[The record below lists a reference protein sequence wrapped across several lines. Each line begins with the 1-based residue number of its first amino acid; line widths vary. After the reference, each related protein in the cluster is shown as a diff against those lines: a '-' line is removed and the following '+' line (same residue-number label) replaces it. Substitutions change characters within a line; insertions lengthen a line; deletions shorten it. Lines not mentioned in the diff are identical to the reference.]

1 VADGLDPEVAVIRGP
16 LIGDLIA
23 GADAVAAL
31 RRYSLVTP
39 AGDGLVLVHRLVQ
52 AVALGQMPDELASAW
67 RHAAATLV
75 DTAIPADIS
84 LAATWPA
91 CVALLPHA
99 QVVLADSSRGMA
111 RIAGFLATAAATR
124 PRATFGRRSLT
135 DAIETLAP
143 STLTL

>member
-1 VADGLDPEVAVIRGP
+1 
-16 LIGDLIA
+16 
-23 GADAVAAL
+23 
-31 RRYSLVTP
+31 
-39 AGDGLVLVHRLVQ
+39 
-52 AVALGQMPDELASAW
+52 MPDELASAW

-111 RIAGFLATAAATR
+111 PIAGFLATAAATR
-124 PRATFGRRSLT
+124 AARDLWEKITNGRYRDLGPEHPDT
-135 DAIETLAP
+135 VMARLDLAHWTGHAGDP
-143 STLTL
+143 AGARDQFASAP